1 MMKIYRKHL
10 IASAVVIILPAIIG
24 ILLGEFF
31 PQKFVTHWNFMGQAD
46 RMSNKGFD
54 LLGISFVLLLSQ
66 WIGLF
71 FTMKDQK
78 NENQSKKVFIMI
90 IWIFPIISLLLW
102 IGIYS
107 SVIKSSLDI
116 SKIILLTL
124 PLMFIIIGNYMP
136 KCKQN
141 YSIGIRI
148 TWTLRNEENW
158 NKTHRLAG
166 KVWVY
171 GGILMMLLLL
181 LIPTEKAVN
190 VIWIGI
196 FFLVFVPMIYSYLY
210 YKKQLEKGEVTKE
223 EMKAS
228 LVEKKI
234 TLGVILTV
242 IVIVLLVFQGDY
254 EIQLGSTS
262 LFIDAKYWKDMTISY
277 EEIDEVKYVETKEKG
292 TRMFGYGTP
301 FLVMGE
307 CRNSV
312 WGSYT
317 AYLHEKTKP
326 CIFLRVSDKILVING
341 EDEESTKEYY
351 EQLRVKVAE
360 EE

>member
-1 MMKIYRKHL
+1 MIRKHKTQ
-10 IASAVVIILPAIIG
+10 
-24 ILLGEFF
+24 ILLSSLLILLPLVIGFF
-31 PQKFVTHWNFMGQAD
+31 LWHMLPEQIATHWNIDGSPD
-46 RMSNKGFD
+46 GWSGLGFAIFSVPVI
-54 LLGISFVLLLSQ
+54 LFVFH
-66 WIGLF
+66 WICILI
-71 FTMKDQK
+71 TAHDTK
-78 NENQSKKVFIMI
+78 NQSQSSKVFCMVL
-90 IWIFPIISLLLW
+90 WILPIISLTTSSMIYAQALGMDIHIGTIARILFALLF
-102 IGIYS
+102 
-107 SVIKSSLDI
+107 LF
-116 SKIILLTL
+116 L
-124 PLMFIIIGNYMP
+124 GNYMP
-136 KCKQN
+136 KCRQN
-141 YSIGIRI
+141 STIGVKIR
-148 TWTLRNEENW
+148 WTLKNEENW

-171 GGILMMLLLL
+171 GGILMMLFLL
-181 LIPTEKAVN
+181 LIPTEQAVN

-234 TLGVILTV
+234 TLGVILAV

-262 LFIDAKYWKDMTISY
+262 LFIDAKYWKDITISY
-277 EEIDEVKYVETKEKG
+277 EEIDEVAYYDTKEGG
-292 TRMFGYGTP
+292 TRMYGYGTP

-326 CIFLRVSDKILVING
+326 CIFLRVNDKILVING
-341 EDEESTKEYY
+341 ENEERTKEYY
-351 EQLRVKVAE
+351 EQLKDCVKAAD
-360 EE
+360 